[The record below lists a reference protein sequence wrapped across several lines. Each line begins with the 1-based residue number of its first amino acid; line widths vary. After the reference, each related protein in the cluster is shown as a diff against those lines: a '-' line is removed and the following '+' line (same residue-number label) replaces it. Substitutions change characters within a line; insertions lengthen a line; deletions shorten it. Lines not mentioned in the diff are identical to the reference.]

1 MDDHQSIKEM
11 NKKIPEKKVCH
22 KSMFLSQFWSHA
34 RKQVNVL
41 MV

>member
-11 NKKIPEKKVCH
+11 NKKIPEKKACY
-22 KSMFLSQFWSHA
+22 KTKFLSQFWSHT
-34 RKQVNVL
+34 RKKVNLL